1 MKAIEDFFD
10 TKKAACKGEDI
21 TLFYP
26 ILPAGQHR
34 KDVEIAKHLCEQC
47 EVVKGCLEYS
57 LHYEPLGIWGG
68 KSEVEREVLRQQR
81 NIRLPEDR
89 KASHSVRRS
98 VRAGRVGRI
107 VRRID
112 SLNE

>member
-1 MKAIEDFFD
+1 MLTKHYDFFD

-47 EVVKGCLEYS
+47 EVIKGCLEYS

-68 KSEVEREVLRQQR
+68 KSEVEREVLRQQKNNFNSAEVRSSLFYNNVQFYFTILR
-81 NIRLPEDR
+81 N
-89 KASHSVRRS
+89 
-98 VRAGRVGRI
+98 GG
-107 VRRID
+107 
-112 SLNE
+112 

>member
-1 MKAIEDFFD
+1 MKHIEDFFD

-47 EVVKGCLEYS
+47 EVIKGCLEYS

-68 KSEVEREVLRQQR
+68 KSEVEREVLRQQK
-81 NIRLPEDR
+81 NICLPEDR

-112 SLNE
+112 LLNE